1 MELQLCG
8 LQLSFCFKRSPPQF
22 CKKKKKIVS
31 EPPTN
36 KCLQNLMCIAMS
48 ALLWEENV
56 LFSIEVQNEL
66 EKVMSATIWKSLCQ
80 IKLAF

>member
-1 MELQLCG
+1 
-8 LQLSFCFKRSPPQF
+8 
-22 CKKKKKIVS
+22 
-31 EPPTN
+31 
-36 KCLQNLMCIAMS
+36 MS